1 MSCRRRTLISGHLER
16 SREEELVA
24 GGGGLGCGR
33 QRCIHIEIVTPF
45 AASGSNEKAW
55 NVRIVEPRCVERLKE
70 RRRRRWFGEGWRGM
84 RRDEMRVV
92 IHIHGFDEQE
102 SLLAGNAEVGLFE
115 RRMRQPQRAC
125 EMSHRRN
132 TRRGTCRCHRI

>member
-1 MSCRRRTLISGHLER
+1 MSCRRRRTLISDHLEG

-33 QRCIHIEIVTPF
+33 QRCIRIEIVTPF

-70 RRRRRWFGEGWRGM
+70 RRRRRWFGEGRRGM
-84 RRDEMRVV
+84 RRDEKRV
-92 IHIHGFDEQE
+92 IHDLDEQE
-102 SLLAGNAEVGLFE
+102 SFW
-115 RRMRQPQRAC
+115 RAMPS
-125 EMSHRRN
+125 ELVEE
-132 TRRGTCRCHRI
+132 